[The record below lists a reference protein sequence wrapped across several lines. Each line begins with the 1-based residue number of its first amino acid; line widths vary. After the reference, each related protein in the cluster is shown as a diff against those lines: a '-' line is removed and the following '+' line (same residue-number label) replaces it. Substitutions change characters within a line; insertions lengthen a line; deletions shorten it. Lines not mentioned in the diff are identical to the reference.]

1 MMQNAGEY
9 DFIVIGAGS
18 AGCVVAARLSQSGR
32 HKVLLVEAGPE
43 DKHFWIHVPL
53 GYANV
58 FVDPRINWMFESE
71 PVPGLYD
78 RTMYQPR
85 GKVLGGTSS
94 INGMI
99 YIRGNREDYN
109 GWRASG
115 CDGWGWDDVLPY
127 FRKTEGSD
135 GLKVAEN
142 PVKHELAEAVLRAA
156 QHAGLPYTPDFNGD
170 QQEGVGYYRFNIFK
184 GRRWSAAKAYLE
196 PARTRKNLRIVTGAH
211 VSRVSVHNGR
221 ATGVV
226 YDKDGTTF
234 EAKAVAEVIVS
245 GGVFGSPQ
253 VLELSGIG
261 DAKRLSSL
269 GIEPKLDLPSVGEN
283 LQDHFYTQLMF
294 RCTRPITINDF
305 ANSWPQKITEG
316 VKYLIS
322 RRGKL
327 ASNHLYVGGFTRSTS
342 GLAKPDIQFNMTAW
356 SVAERTASGAKPHPF
371 SGFSLSPVHINP
383 DARGAVHISAPDS
396 RRPASIRFN
405 FLESEYDVQAMI
417 YGVRLMRTIADQAEL
432 RPYVAEEIQPGP
444 SVKTDEEIV
453 EFLRR
458 KAVSN
463 LHAVGSCR
471 MGPDRVDSVVDPQLR
486 VHGIEGLRVVDGSIM
501 PRIVCGNTH
510 AATVMIAEKAS
521 DMILSLVK

>member
-1 MMQNAGEY
+1 MQDAGEY
-9 DFIVIGAGS
+9 DFIIVGAGS
-18 AGCVVAARLSQSGR
+18 AGCVVAARLSESGR

-58 FVDPRINWMFESE
+58 FTDARINWMLESE
-71 PVPGLYD
+71 PESGLHD

-115 CDGWGWDDVLPY
+115 CGGWGWDDVLPY
-127 FRKTEGSD
+127 FRKAEGPD
-135 GLKVAEN
+135 GLKVTSN

-156 QHAGLPYTPDFNGD
+156 QSAGLPYTPDFNSD
-170 QQEGVGYYRFNIFK
+170 QQEGVGYYRYNIFK

-196 PARTRKNLRIVTGAH
+196 PARTRKNLRIITGAH
-211 VSRVSVHNGR
+211 VSRVSVRDRR

-226 YDKDGTTF
+226 FDKDGVTF
-234 EAKAVAEVIVS
+234 EAKAKGEVIIS

-253 VLELSGIG
+253 ILELSGIG
-261 DAKRLSSL
+261 DARRLSSL
-269 GIEPKLDLPSVGEN
+269 GIEPRLDLRSVGEN

-294 RCTRPITINDF
+294 RCTKPITINDF
-305 ANSWPQKITEG
+305 ANSWPQKIIEG

-322 RRGKL
+322 SKGKL
-327 ASNHLYVGGFTRSTS
+327 ASNHLYVGGFTRSTQ

-356 SVAERTASGAKPHPF
+356 SVAERTAAGAKPHPF

-383 DARGAVHISAPDS
+383 DARGAVHISTSDARNPPS
-396 RRPASIRFN
+396 MRFN
-405 FLESEYDVQAMI
+405 FLQSEYDVHAML
-417 YGVRLMRTIADQAEL
+417 YGVRLMRTIAKQAEMQ
-432 RPYVAEEIQPGP
+432 PYVAEEIQPGA
-444 SVKTDEEIV
+444 SVKTDDEVI

-471 MGPDRVDSVVDPQLR
+471 MGPDKASSVVDPELR
-486 VHGIEGLRVVDGSIM
+486 VHGIEGLRVADGSIM

-521 DMILSLVK
+521 DLILSAVE